1 MRTPSKDAQAVVSL
15 SQLSLSVLR
24 SRVSSYSSKVSV
36 PKTLLLFTPDLL
48 LGTCQITLGVSGIR
62 KFSVDNLLT
71 SIAHRKICML
81 LHHTA
86 RVLPVIDF
94 VRHLVP
100 GSVSCM
106 HTNVSQ
112 KVRSR
117 IIHAIGDS
125 YGTSGQAR
133 QLHKTSYLMLKCDF
147 RPNLE

>member
-1 MRTPSKDAQAVVSL
+1 
-15 SQLSLSVLR
+15 
-24 SRVSSYSSKVSV
+24 
-36 PKTLLLFTPDLL
+36 
-48 LGTCQITLGVSGIR
+48 
-62 KFSVDNLLT
+62 
-71 SIAHRKICML
+71 ML

-94 VRHLVP
+94 
-100 GSVSCM
+100 
-106 HTNVSQ
+106 